1 MSEPVREP
9 VLRRIIVGDNPD
21 SWRAAGFDVAADGT
35 TGIGDV
41 TVELVGRAN
50 GKRILSWSF
59 AGLDAASLADGTID
73 GLPTS
78 TTVEG
83 PADPRRHPNGVT
95 AIDHVVVASPDT
107 GRMVAAFEAAGFT
120 VRRERDPESYG
131 APMRQTFLR
140 SGAVILEVI
149 GPHEPMGDGPS
160 GFFGLAHTV
169 ADLDATAALLGS
181 GLGAPKDAV
190 QPGRRIATLRH
201 RDVGMSV
208 ATAFLSPEPAR

>member
-1 MSEPVREP
+1 MSDVVGEP
-9 VLRRIIVGDNPD
+9 VLRRIVVGDEPG
-21 SWRAAGFDVAADGT
+21 SWRAGGFDVAADGT
-35 TGIGDV
+35 TRLGGV
-41 TVELVGRAN
+41 TVDLVGRAD
-50 GKRILSWSF
+50 GAGILSWSF
-59 AGLDAASLADGTID
+59 AGLDAGGLTGGTID

-78 TTVEG
+78 VTEEG
-83 PADPRRHPNGVT
+83 QADPGHHPNGVT

-107 GRMVAAFEAAGFT
+107 GRMVAAFEAAGFV
-120 VRRERDPESYG
+120 VRRVRDTGSYG

-140 SGAVILEVI
+140 SGAVILELI
-149 GPHEPMGDGPS
+149 GPEVPGGDGPS

-169 ADLDATAALLGS
+169 ADIDATAALLGA

-190 QPGRRIATLRH
+190 QTGRRIATLRH